1 MSLEELTK
9 TQIILL
15 TLLISFITSIA
26 TGIVTVSLVDQAP
39 IGFTQTV
46 NRVVERTVEKVVPTQ
61 VAGINTVTKET
72 TVVVKEEDVIA
83 TSIES
88 VSSSIVS
95 VKKIITL
102 EDGTTSNLFLGWG
115 MHISSDGLIATDSAF
130 VGEGET
136 YFVTGTDEKVWN
148 AKTVIQD
155 EERGLAILKV
165 ETIGTT
171 TSKFKSVKI
180 SSIDDTRLGQTVI
193 AFGGNNKR
201 SVAIGI
207 ISSFDRSLAEGN
219 STSTSS
225 IIGIEVSG
233 ITLPPA
239 TGGPLST
246 IFGEVIGMKVDKG
259 EGKIGYLP
267 MDLVRA
273 VQISLPK
280 TP

>member
-26 TGIVTVSLVDQAP
+26 TGIVTVSLVDQAR

-136 YFVTGTDEKVWN
+136 YFVTGTDEKVW
-148 AKTVIQD
+148 
-155 EERGLAILKV
+155 
-165 ETIGTT
+165 
-171 TSKFKSVKI
+171 
-180 SSIDDTRLGQTVI
+180 
-193 AFGGNNKR
+193 
-201 SVAIGI
+201 
-207 ISSFDRSLAEGN
+207 
-219 STSTSS
+219 
-225 IIGIEVSG
+225 
-233 ITLPPA
+233 
-239 TGGPLST
+239 
-246 IFGEVIGMKVDKG
+246 
-259 EGKIGYLP
+259 
-267 MDLVRA
+267 
-273 VQISLPK
+273 
-280 TP
+280 